1 MIVEHGYLRGT
12 ALLVVDVSAASEGR
26 ERRTLM
32 DHVIDVVTRC
42 SEEYDESV
50 HLQVMKVLLMALTS
64 QHCQVH
70 ESSLLQAVRA
80 CFQIHLIT
88 KSQVNK
94 TTAKAALTQMLSIVF
109 QRMEAF
115 DARAK
120 ADTEATLAAFNSEQ
134 EENAVEEEAQEKAF
148 GHDGQIA
155 PSPAGQCMY
164 GEVFAALGFAAAGA
178 DPLPPNDFTVSAV
191 AGSAVTHSFA
201 SILHKDAFLIFRAL
215 CKLSMKGL
223 NDDSNSPQDPIA
235 LQNKILSL
243 ELILHILQRSGPAFR
258 SGEKFIYA
266 IKQYLCVSLLGNCTS
281 PIAQV
286 TTLSLQI
293 FVSLLNGFK
302 EHLKQEL
309 EIFVGSI
316 FLKILESE
324 NSTFEHKS
332 RVLEVLQNFC
342 LDPAAQIEL
351 FINYDCDIEGNDL
364 FRRIVDAFSKIAKNP
379 ILPRSAVDFMS
390 SKKSVQEEQT
400 IRFMALEGL
409 VIVLKSM
416 LRSTSFGVYGEQS
429 TVPPASGSMNT
440 LTRASSNIEDPSAAE
455 DDVQAV
461 GSAAPAEDS
470 VTTTVN
476 GTDVSVKGGDN
487 LVDAYGRKH
496 KTLSEIE
503 TGIIKF
509 NLSPKKGLA
518 YLASLGHIEMSPRSV
533 AMFLR
538 DYQDKLDKTAVGE
551 YLGKEVE
558 YEGGFC
564 IKVLHE
570 YVDSMDFTNMHFD
583 IAIRHFLAGFRIPG
597 ESQKIDRMMEK
608 FAERYYLQNRNV
620 FASADMAFIL
630 AFSTIMLQTNLHN
643 PAIRDDKRM
652 TKEQFLRQ
660 NKGISADGEL
670 PDDMLMDI
678 YDRIAASPITLLQD
692 DKEKKRLAKKDE
704 APSFF
709 STDKRRKDAYNDE
722 RKEIMKAGEALFK
735 QNMRS
740 KRAASVFVRAAG
752 TDEAYVRPMYE
763 AAWPSMLSVFSQ
775 NYETGD
781 DDDLVALCLE
791 GFQYSIRLGARL
803 GVSTARETFIN
814 ALSRFTTLDSVK
826 EMKKKNAYAVQ
837 SLIHVALIE
846 GDFMHESW
854 GQLLKTFSQLARLYA
869 IGSGAVSDEVHDGR
883 ESTSRARLKN
893 ARSSVSMQTADQIS
907 RFFIAPSKADTTKV
921 IEEANADLLAE
932 EVDSS
937 QLDRIYLNSQTLSSE
952 SVQHFVN
959 NLCAVSKMEISPQSN
974 EFKGRAEES
983 CSTPRVFSLQ
993 KIVEVADCNMNCRP
1007 RIAWTNMW
1015 SVLAMHF
1022 TTVGI
1027 NDNHALAMYA
1037 IDSLKQLSIK
1047 FLQKVELSN
1056 FNFQRLFLKPFEVI
1070 MNRSRSNEI
1079 KELILGC
1086 MDVMIRACAQNIRSG
1101 WRSIFSIFSV
1111 AAGSESLD
1119 LSTIAF
1125 SITEQ
1130 LVTRQFDLLI
1140 FDFVEVM
1147 NCLVSFIAG
1156 VHTSLSLN
1164 ALSHLS
1170 GCADHLANGDVSPA
1184 LENPGQPADFIAGTS
1199 SVPRV
1204 GVGSELALPE
1214 VAVEDEAS
1222 SVFRLWWPLLLGLS
1236 TRISD
1241 QRLEVRNCALD
1252 VLFKV
1257 LQKHG
1262 HLFSTQTWEVV
1273 FRGVLF
1279 PVMESAKTDQ
1289 IQQPHSAWP
1298 TQKPPASHDPNS
1310 WIATTA
1316 GEALRVFIKLFH
1328 QFRPSG
1334 QTYGLLNDMLGVL
1347 DDCINQDIEPLALL
1361 GLGAFND
1368 FVLAYDDSSNY
1379 PMEKNTRSVIA
1390 DRLCS
1395 CLLKNLC
1402 LDFGECGILELD
1414 QNTSTE
1420 VRHLL
1425 FDCPV
1430 AHRRRFK
1437 NPEQEIGKDLMTPY
1451 GIGRVMNVRTFL
1463 FCVMFFT

>member
-1 MIVEHGYLRGT
+1 MRHN
-12 ALLVVDVSAASEGR
+12 DV
-26 ERRTLM
+26 
-32 DHVIDVVTRC
+32 
-42 SEEYDESV
+42 
-50 HLQVMKVLLMALTS
+50 
-64 QHCQVH
+64 
-70 ESSLLQAVRA
+70 
-80 CFQIHLIT
+80 
-88 KSQVNK
+88 
-94 TTAKAALTQMLSIVF
+94 
-109 QRMEAF
+109 
-115 DARAK
+115 
-120 ADTEATLAAFNSEQ
+120 AFNS
-134 EENAVEEEAQEKAF
+134 
-148 GHDGQIA
+148 
-155 PSPAGQCMY
+155 
-164 GEVFAALGFAAAGA
+164 L
-178 DPLPPNDFTVSAV
+178 T
-191 AGSAVTHSFA
+191 
-201 SILHKDAFLIFRAL
+201 L
-215 CKLSMKGL
+215 CCYR
-223 NDDSNSPQDPIA
+223 
-235 LQNKILSL
+235 ILSL

-258 SGEKFIYA
+258 SGEKFVYA

-351 FINYDCDIEGNDL
+351 FINYDCDFEGNDL
-364 FRRIVDAFSKIAKNP
+364 FRRIVDAFAKIAKNP

-390 SKKSVQEEQT
+390 SKKGVQEEHT

-416 LRSTSFGVYGEQS
+416 LRSTSFGVHGEQA
-429 TVPPASGSMNT
+429 TTTNGPATASAPAGI
-440 LTRASSNIEDPSAAE
+440 TRASSNIEDTTTAAE
-455 DDVQAV
+455 EDGQISGPHVPPDEG
-461 GSAAPAEDS
+461 GSGAAESTLAE
-470 VTTTVN
+470 VAA
-476 GTDVSVKGGDN
+476 KGRDGDKI
-487 LVDAYGRKH
+487 VDAYGRKH

-518 YLASLGHIEMSPRSV
+518 YLASMGHIEMNPKSV
-533 AMFLR
+533 AQFLR
-538 DYQDKLDKTAVGE
+538 DYADKLDKTAVGE

-570 YVDSMDFTNMHFD
+570 YVDSMDFANMHFD

-692 DKEKKRLAKKDE
+692 DKEKKRQAKKEE

-709 STDKRRKDAYNDE
+709 STDRRRKDAYNDE

-740 KRAASVFVRAAG
+740 KRTITAFVRAAQ
-752 TDEAYVRPMYE
+752 TDEAYIRPMFE

-775 NYETGD
+775 NFETGD
-781 DDDLVALCLE
+781 DDDIVALCLE
-791 GFQYSIRLGARL
+791 GFQFAIRLAARL
-803 GVSTARETFIN
+803 GVDTARETFIN

-826 EMKKKNAYAVQ
+826 EMKTKNAYAVQ
-837 SLIHVALIE
+837 ALIHIALVE
-846 GDFMHESW
+846 GDYMSESW

-869 IGSGAVSDEVHDGR
+869 IGSGAVSDEVNDGR
-883 ESTSRARLKN
+883 QRGRNKN
-893 ARSSVSMQTADQIS
+893 KQASVSMQTADQIS
-907 RFFIAPSKADTTKV
+907 RFFIAPSKADATKA
-921 IEEANADLLAE
+921 IEEANADLLVE

-937 QLDRIYLNSQTLSSE
+937 QLDRIYLNSQMLSSE

-959 NLCAVSKMEISPQSN
+959 NLCAVSKMEISPNSGD
-974 EFKGRAEES
+974 FKGRGEENV
-983 CSTPRVFSLQ
+983 STPRVFSLQ

-1007 RIAWTNMW
+1007 RLAWTSMW

-1027 NDNHALAMYA
+1027 HENHALAMFA

-1086 MDVMIRACAQNIRSG
+1086 MDIMIRACAHNIRSG
-1101 WRSIFSIFSV
+1101 WRSIFAIFSV

-1119 LSTIAF
+1119 LSTTAF
-1125 SITEQ
+1125 GITEQ
-1130 LVTRQFDLLI
+1130 LVTQKFELLI
-1140 FDFVEVM
+1140 YDFVELM

-1156 VHTSLSLN
+1156 VHTALSLK

-1170 GCADHLANGDVSPA
+1170 GCADHLASGDVHAA
-1184 LENPGQPADFIAGTS
+1184 LDTTGHTADAPGGLPRSRAGTS
-1199 SVPRV
+1199 AEVV
-1204 GVGSELALPE
+1204 VPE
-1214 VAVEDEAS
+1214 VAVEDQAS

-1236 TRISD
+1236 TRVSD
-1241 QRLEVRNCALD
+1241 QRVEVRNCALQ
-1252 VLFKV
+1252 VLYKV

-1262 HLFSTQTWEVV
+1262 NLFSTQTWEVV

-1279 PVMESAKTDQ
+1279 PIIDSAKTDVT
-1289 IQQPHSAWP
+1289 QQPQSAWP
-1298 TQKPPASHDPNS
+1298 TQKPPRSRAPDS
-1310 WIATTA
+1310 WISTTA
-1316 GEALRVFIKLFH
+1316 GEALAVCVKLFH

-1334 QTYGLLNDMLGVL
+1334 QTGSLLNDMLGML
-1347 DDCINQDIEPLALL
+1347 DSCINQDIETLSLL
-1361 GLGAFND
+1361 GLGALND

-1379 PMEKNTRSVIA
+1379 PMDSETRGIVA

-1402 LDFGECGILELD
+1402 LDFGDCGVMELD
-1414 QNTSTE
+1414 QDATPE
-1420 VRHLL
+1420 VRRILY
-1425 FDCPV
+1425 DCPV

-1437 NPEQEIGKDLMTPY
+1437 NSEQEIGSELITPY
-1451 GIGRVMNVRTFL
+1451 GSGKVTNVKTF
-1463 FCVMFFT
+1463 